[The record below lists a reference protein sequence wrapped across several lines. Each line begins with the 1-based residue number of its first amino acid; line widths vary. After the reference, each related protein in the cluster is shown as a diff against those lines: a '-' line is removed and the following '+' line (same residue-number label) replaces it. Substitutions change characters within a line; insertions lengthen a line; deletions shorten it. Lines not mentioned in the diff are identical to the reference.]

1 MKIAWVSSA
10 RELWLAVGIGTSGML
25 KAVSLILGA
34 TLLWLRWIKRSATG
48 TPESCSFC
56 NVIFTDAS
64 EGPDWWEPT
73 AIMWYKPTCCNR
85 WVCEACIYGVDQDLL
100 ADDRFCRVCVSK
112 TSRWRRLWTPGCF
125 VLGSNTYNVIAVQT
139 LAAAAA
145 ARTPPPPR
153 RSTRRCSSPA
163 HNKARADSSSTH
175 KTVLI

>member
-1 MKIAWVSSA
+1 
-10 RELWLAVGIGTSGML
+10 ML
-25 KAVSLILGA
+25 KAVTLILGA
-34 TLLWLRWIKRSATG
+34 TLLWLRWIKRAATG
-48 TPESCSFC
+48 TPDSCSFC
-56 NVIFTDAS
+56 DVIFTHAS

-100 ADDRFCRVCVSK
+100 ADDRFCRVCVSG
-112 TSRWRRLWTPGCF
+112 TSRWRRLWTPGCS